1 MSTLDAIVKLELT
14 SMRAALGEEEHKL
27 ARCGSS
33 GATWRSDVSMREK
46 AERAGHKSSAHHG
59 EVEAALPEHK
69 TSWNIC
75 NPGMDKVKR

>member
-33 GATWRSDVSMREK
+33 GATWRSDVSMRETAVRLSEQGIK
-46 AERAGHKSSAHHG
+46 APPIMEKLKLHYPNTK
-59 EVEAALPEHK
+59 LPRTYAIQEWIK
-69 TSWNIC
+69 
-75 NPGMDKVKR
+75 

>member
-46 AERAGHKSSAHHG
+46 AVRLSEQGIKAPPIMEKLKLHHPNTKLPGTRAIQKMI
-59 EVEAALPEHK
+59 K
-69 TSWNIC
+69 
-75 NPGMDKVKR
+75 